1 VAGDVPP
8 RSRRRQDPPQKR
20 LICLEDEP
28 TRAQLQLLDRSRSTE
43 PVAGEEDRLGPVLDV
58 VLDPVD
64 DALRV
69 HAGRVIRETHRLGHH
84 GVEPL
89 AAELRRAEL
98 VELVVKPG
106 RVHQLNLPD
115 PVRPQRRRGCRAA
128 GNGRDVKAL

>member
-1 VAGDVPP
+1 MAGDVPP

-28 TRAQLQLLDRSRSTE
+28 TRAQLQLLDRSRGTE

-69 HAGRVIRETHRLGHH
+69 HAGRVIREPTALVTTGSNPWLRKY
-84 GVEPL
+84 
-89 AAELRRAEL
+89 AA
-98 VELVVKPG
+98 PSSSNSSSNQG
-106 RVHQLNLPD
+106 
-115 PVRPQRRRGCRAA
+115 GCTS
-128 GNGRDVKAL
+128 